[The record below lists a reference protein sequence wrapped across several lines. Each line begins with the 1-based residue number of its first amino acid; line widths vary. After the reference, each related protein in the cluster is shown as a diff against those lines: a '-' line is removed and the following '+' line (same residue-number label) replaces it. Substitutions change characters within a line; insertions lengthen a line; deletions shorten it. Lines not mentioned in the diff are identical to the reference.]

1 MPRLRISPAA
11 TRDIDELY
19 IFGALRYGLPQADR
33 YRERLLQAFELI
45 AANPMMARERTE
57 IRPPIRLLPVEAHH
71 VFYDIVD
78 ETVVIQ
84 RVLYHSAD
92 WMHLL

>member
-1 MPRLRISPAA
+1 MTDQPTQEADPGPRLESS
-11 TRDIDELY
+11 
-19 IFGALRYGLPQADR
+19 FDR
-33 YRERLLQAFELI
+33 TQRLLQAFELI

-57 IRPPIRLLPVEAHH
+57 VRPPIRLLPVEAHH